1 MTENSE
7 RRPIRRMPPDLALK
21 IAAGEVAERP
31 ASVVKE
37 LIDNAID
44 AGAQHIRLEIREA
57 GLKLIRV
64 TDDGHGIPRP
74 EVELAFA
81 SHATSKIRQWDDLE
95 QLTTLGFRG
104 EALASIAAVSRIEV
118 QTRFADETVGTR
130 LRAEHGEILEQSQCS
145 TPLGLRISIS
155 DLFGNVPA
163 RRKFVRSLRAEGGQ
177 IQSVVM
183 QYALAQPGVQFT
195 LSLDGRDT
203 FMSPG
208 SGTLADVMA
217 AVHGPTTIESLL
229 LVDWQEHGIRIEGL
243 ISRPSLSRS
252 NRSAISVFANGRPIQ
267 NRSLIFALEE
277 AYSGFLMIGR
287 HPVAA
292 VHLVLPPAEI
302 DANIHPAKSEVR
314 FARDREVHGALHR
327 SIGATLLE
335 MRLKRTAQTNTDM
348 FATVEAEELPTQ
360 PPLGGALNAAE
371 PAGSG
376 PALSALPAL
385 RVFGQA
391 NQTFIIAEGPQG
403 LYMIDQ
409 HAAHERV
416 LFDRFD
422 LQLEAGEV
430 QTQPLLEPASLAI
443 SASQMLALEE
453 NQRLLANAG
462 FDLEPF
468 GSDACLIRAVPAL
481 AGRASPA
488 QLVGEVLTEL
498 ENLPQPAAARERA
511 LAAMACQA
519 AVKAGATLDVQEMRE
534 LVSQLER
541 TLRPD
546 TCPHG
551 RPTMIHLSHSQL
563 EREFG
568 RR

>member
-1 MTENSE
+1 MSEDSE
-7 RRPIRRMPPDLALK
+7 RRPIQHMPPDLALK

-37 LIDNAID
+37 LIDNAVD
-44 AGAQHIRLEIREA
+44 AGAQHVRVEAREA

-64 TDDGHGIPRP
+64 TDDGHGIPRA

-95 QLTTLGFRG
+95 HLTTLGFRG
-104 EALASIAAVSRIEV
+104 EALASIAAVSRVDV
-118 QTRFADETVGTR
+118 QTRFAGETVGTR
-130 LRAEHGEILEQSQCS
+130 VRSEHGKILEQAPCS
-145 TPLGLRISIS
+145 TPRGLRISIS

-183 QYALAQPGVQFT
+183 QYALAQPRVQFT

-203 FMSPG
+203 FVSPG
-208 SGTLADVMA
+208 SGNLADVMA
-217 AVHGPTTIESLL
+217 AVHGPTVIESLL
-229 LVDWQEHGIRIEGL
+229 LVDWQEHGLRVEGL
-243 ISRPSLSRS
+243 ISSPSISRS

-287 HPVAA
+287 HPLAA

-327 SIGATLLE
+327 AIGNTLLE
-335 MRLKRTAQTNTDM
+335 MRLNRTTRSDTGV
-348 FATVEAEELPTQ
+348 FATMEAEKVSTQ
-360 PPLGGALNAAE
+360 PALGESLNSAE
-371 PAGSG
+371 PAGSA
-376 PALSALPAL
+376 PTLSALPVL

-443 SASQMLALEE
+443 SADQMLALEE
-453 NQRLLANAG
+453 NEQLLTNAG

-488 QLVGEVLTEL
+488 QLVSEVLTEL
-498 ENLPQPAAARERA
+498 ENLPEPAAARERA
-511 LAAMACQA
+511 LAATACQA

-541 TLRPD
+541 TLRPA

>member
-1 MTENSE
+1 
-7 RRPIRRMPPDLALK
+7 
-21 IAAGEVAERP
+21 
-31 ASVVKE
+31 
-37 LIDNAID
+37 
-44 AGAQHIRLEIREA
+44 
-57 GLKLIRV
+57 
-64 TDDGHGIPRP
+64 
-74 EVELAFA
+74 
-81 SHATSKIRQWDDLE
+81 
-95 QLTTLGFRG
+95 
-104 EALASIAAVSRIEV
+104 AV
-118 QTRFADETVGTR
+118 
-130 LRAEHGEILEQSQCS
+130 
-145 TPLGLRISIS
+145 
-155 DLFGNVPA
+155 
-163 RRKFVRSLRAEGGQ
+163 
-177 IQSVVM
+177 
-183 QYALAQPGVQFT
+183 
-195 LSLDGRDT
+195 
-203 FMSPG
+203 
-208 SGTLADVMA
+208 
-217 AVHGPTTIESLL
+217 
-229 LVDWQEHGIRIEGL
+229 
-243 ISRPSLSRS
+243 
-252 NRSAISVFANGRPIQ
+252 
-267 NRSLIFALEE
+267 
-277 AYSGFLMIGR
+277 
-287 HPVAA
+287 
-292 VHLVLPPAEI
+292 
-302 DANIHPAKSEVR
+302 
-314 FARDREVHGALHR
+314 HR
-327 SIGATLLE
+327 SIGNTLLE
-335 MRLKRTAQTNTDM
+335 MRLSRTNRADADL
-348 FATVEAEELPTQ
+348 FAAVEAEELPSQ
-360 PPLGGALNAAE
+360 PVLGGPLNAAG
-371 PAGSG
+371 PADSG

-422 LQLEAGEV
+422 IQLEAGEV

-443 SASQMLALEE
+443 SASQMLALDE
-453 NQRLLANAG
+453 NQQLLASAG

-498 ENLPQPAAARERA
+498 ENLPEPTAARERA

>member
-1 MTENSE
+1 MSEDSE
-7 RRPIRRMPPDLALK
+7 RRPIQHMPPDLALK

-37 LIDNAID
+37 LIDNAVD
-44 AGAQHIRLEIREA
+44 AGAQHVRVEAREA

-64 TDDGHGIPRP
+64 TDDGHGIPRA
-74 EVELAFA
+74 EVDLAFA

-95 QLTTLGFRG
+95 HLTTLGFRG
-104 EALASIAAVSRIEV
+104 EALASIAAVSRVDV
-118 QTRFADETVGTR
+118 QTRFAGETVGTR
-130 LRAEHGEILEQSQCS
+130 VRAEHGKILEQAPCS
-145 TPLGLRISIS
+145 TPRGLRISIS

-183 QYALAQPGVQFT
+183 QYALAQPRVQFT

-203 FMSPG
+203 FVSPG
-208 SGTLADVMA
+208 SGNLADVMA
-217 AVHGPTTIESLL
+217 AVHGPTVIESLL
-229 LVDWQEHGIRIEGL
+229 LVDWQEHGLRVEGL
-243 ISRPSLSRS
+243 ISSPSISRS

-287 HPVAA
+287 HPLAA

-327 SIGATLLE
+327 AIGNTLLE
-335 MRLKRTAQTNTDM
+335 MRLNRTTRSDTSV
-348 FATVEAEELPTQ
+348 FATMEAEKVSTQ
-360 PPLGGALNAAE
+360 PALGESLNSAE
-371 PAGSG
+371 PAGSA
-376 PALSALPAL
+376 PTLATLPVL

-443 SASQMLALEE
+443 SADQMLALEE
-453 NQRLLANAG
+453 NEQLLTNVG

-488 QLVGEVLTEL
+488 QLVSEVLTEL
-498 ENLPQPAAARERA
+498 ENLPEPATARERA
-511 LAAMACQA
+511 LAATACQA

-541 TLRPD
+541 TLRPA